1 MQGRSEDQRELL
13 DAESVVGHLIKPG
26 SVFAF
31 LAEHRKTLFPDAM
44 FADLFPSTRGRPSVP
59 ADVMA
64 SVIVL
69 QTLHGMSDS
78 ETTDAITFDLRWKAA
93 VGWPLTAKAFHDTT
107 LTYWRRRLAASGD
120 PNRIF
125 TAVQT
130 VIAQTGA
137 LKGKTRRALDS
148 TVLDDAVATQDTVTQ
163 LIAAVRRVRREVP
176 GAAQVVAAVTSA
188 HDYDDPGKPR
198 IVWDDQ
204 QARDA
209 LVDSLVR
216 DALSV
221 LAALP
226 AQEAGPA
233 ADAVGLLALIAG
245 QDVELVDPDDP
256 NDDGGPPR
264 WRIARQVAPDRVIS
278 VVDPDARHAHKS
290 VSRRQDGYKA
300 HVAVEPDTGLVTACQ
315 LTKAAGAAAHDA
327 VVGVD
332 LLSGETEPVQ
342 VLGDSAYATGEA
354 LATFEETGHE
364 PMVKPWPI
372 KPAVPDGFTID
383 DFTVDTAARTVT
395 CPAGNTVRLSPSGA
409 ARFGARCA
417 ACPLAQRC
425 TTAARGRAVRLSE
438 HFELQ
443 HAHRRRA
450 EDPHWQEQYRQHRPM
465 VERSIAWL
473 VRGGNRK
480 LRYRGVANND
490 LWLHH
495 RLAGLNL
502 RRLLNLG
509 LHQQRGSWALA

>member
-1 MQGRSEDQRELL
+1 ML

-31 LAEHRKTLFPDAM
+31 LAEHRKALFPDAM
-44 FADLFPSTRGRPSVP
+44 FADLFPSQRGRPSVP

-93 VGWPLTAKAFHDTT
+93 VGWPLAAKAFHDTT
-107 LTYWRRRLAASGD
+107 LTYWRRRLAASDD

-125 TAVQT
+125 HAVQT

-163 LIAAVRRVRREVP
+163 LIAAIRRVRREVP
-176 GAAQVVAAVTSA
+176 GAAAVVARVTSA

-198 IVWDDQ
+198 IAWNDQ

-209 LVDSLVR
+209 LVDALVR
-216 DALSV
+216 DALAV

-226 AQEAGPA
+226 EQEPGLA
-233 ADAVGLLALIAG
+233 ADAVGLLALVAG
-245 QDVELVDPDDP
+245 QDVELIDPDDP
-256 NDDGGPPR
+256 DDDGGSPR

-278 VVDPDARHAHKS
+278 VVDPEARHAHKT
-290 VSRRQDGYKA
+290 VHRRQDGFKA
-300 HVAVEPDTGLVTACQ
+300 HIAVEPDTGLVTACQ

-332 LLSGETEPVQ
+332 LLSGETEPVH

-354 LATFEETGHE
+354 LATFNETGHE

-372 KPAVPDGFTID
+372 KPAVPGGFTID
-383 DFTVDTAARTVT
+383 DFAVDTAARTVT
-395 CPAGNTVRLSPSGA
+395 CPAGNTAPLSPAGS

-417 ACPLAQRC
+417 ACPLASRC
-425 TTAARGRAVRLSE
+425 TTAADGRKVGVSDY
-438 HFELQ
+438 FELQ

-450 EDPHWQEQYRQHRPM
+450 EDPLWQEQYRLHRPM

-480 LRYRGVANND
+480 LRYRGTDKND

-509 LHQQRGSWALA
+509 LERQHGAWALA